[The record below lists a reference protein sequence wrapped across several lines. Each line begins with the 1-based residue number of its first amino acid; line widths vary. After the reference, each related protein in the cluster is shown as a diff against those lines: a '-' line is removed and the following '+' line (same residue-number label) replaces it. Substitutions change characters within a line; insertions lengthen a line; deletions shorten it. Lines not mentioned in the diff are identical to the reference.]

1 MKSNSSF
8 CKRLYNMSEQNKH
21 INYQT
26 IEGLKMLQEDGEPDF
41 LLDLI
46 DTLLNTTPQKLVN
59 IDKFLAGND
68 LMAASKESHS
78 IKSSVR
84 ALGAEILG
92 NKCQSLEDLKTT
104 TNFEEAKK
112 IFEEIKLEYTNVAN
126 ELTQIKGTMK

>member
-1 MKSNSSF
+1 
-8 CKRLYNMSEQNKH
+8 MSEQNKH

>member
-1 MKSNSSF
+1 MN
-8 CKRLYNMSEQNKH
+8 EQNKH

-59 IDKFLAGND
+59 IDKFLANND

-104 TNFEEAKK
+104 TNFERWLK
-112 IFEEIKLEYTNVAN
+112 
-126 ELTQIKGTMK
+126 

>member
-1 MKSNSSF
+1 MN
-8 CKRLYNMSEQNKH
+8 EQNKH

-46 DTLLNTTPQKLVN
+46 DTLLNTTPQKLLN
-59 IDKFLAGND
+59 IDKFLASND

-112 IFEEIKLEYTNVAN
+112 IFEEIKLEYTNVSN

>member
-1 MKSNSSF
+1 MN
-8 CKRLYNMSEQNKH
+8 EQNKH

-68 LMAASKESHS
+68 LMAASKELHS

-126 ELTQIKGTMK
+126 ELNQIKGTMK

>member
-1 MKSNSSF
+1 
-8 CKRLYNMSEQNKH
+8 MSDTFKH

-46 DTLLNTTPQKLVN
+46 ETLLKTTPQKIVN
-59 IDKFLAGND
+59 IENFLNAND
-68 LMAASKESHS
+68 LQAASKESHS

-92 NKCQSLEDLKTT
+92 GKCQSLEDLKA
-104 TNFEEAKK
+104 TNEVEKAKN
-112 IFEEIKLEYTNVAN
+112 IFNEIKKEYESVAN
-126 ELTQIKGTMK
+126 ELLQIKGSLK

>member
-1 MKSNSSF
+1 MN
-8 CKRLYNMSEQNKH
+8 EQNKH

-46 DTLLNTTPQKLVN
+46 DTLLNTTPQKLIN
-59 IDKFLAGND
+59 IDKFLASND

>member
-1 MKSNSSF
+1 MN
-8 CKRLYNMSEQNKH
+8 EQNKH

-59 IDKFLAGND
+59 IDKFLANND

-112 IFEEIKLEYTNVAN
+112 IFEEIKLEYTHVSN
-126 ELTQIKGTMK
+126 ELNQIKGTMK